1 MNAQVQDVLPL
12 SPAQEG
18 LLFHTLRDTAGPDP
32 YLVQARFRIGPG
44 VDPGRV
50 RAALTALLD
59 RHPNLRACFRH
70 ANLKQP
76 VQVVPRAV
84 RVPWREADLTGL
96 PAAEADTRTD
106 RLLRADAARRFDPA
120 RPPLL
125 RATLVRR
132 GDGSE
137 LVLTF
142 HHLLLDG
149 WSMPVVEADL
159 AALTAGRPLP
169 PAAPYRDYLAWLS
182 RQDADKARAAWA
194 EALADLSPPAL
205 LAGPAAA
212 PEDGGALDRARVL
225 LTADATAA
233 LARRA
238 REAGVT
244 LNTVVQAAWAL
255 VVART
260 TGSRDVVFGAVVSGR
275 PHDLPGVESMVG
287 LFVNTLPVR
296 VRLRDGESVDDLL
309 VRLQDE
315 QSRLAA
321 HQHARLAD
329 VQRASGTRELF
340 DSVLAFENFPQRAEG
355 DPGPG
360 EPALHE
366 VADATHYPVTL
377 AVGAGE
383 RLLLSVGCRRGL
395 SAADFAARTSRALEL
410 LADGGDRAA
419 DTLDVLPPAE
429 HRRLTAL
436 AAGPRRPG
444 AGPATITGRFAEQAG
459 RTPDAPAVES
469 ASGVLTY
476 AALDAASDALASRL
490 VHAGRRPA
498 TPSRCCC
505 PARRTSSWPSSAS

>member
-1 MNAQVQDVLPL
+1 V
-12 SPAQEG
+12 EG
-18 LLFHTLRDTAGPDP
+18 
-32 YLVQARFRIGPG
+32 
-44 VDPGRV
+44 
-50 RAALTALLD
+50 
-59 RHPNLRACFRH
+59 
-70 ANLKQP
+70 
-76 VQVVPRAV
+76 
-84 RVPWREADLTGL
+84 
-96 PAAEADTRTD
+96 
-106 RLLRADAARRFDPA
+106 
-120 RPPLL
+120 
-125 RATLVRR
+125 
-132 GDGSE
+132 
-137 LVLTF
+137 
-142 HHLLLDG
+142 
-149 WSMPVVEADL
+149 
-159 AALTAGRPLP
+159 
-169 PAAPYRDYLAWLS
+169 
-182 RQDADKARAAWA
+182 
-194 EALADLSPPAL
+194 
-205 LAGPAAA
+205 AA

-490 VHAGRRPA
+490 VHAGAAPGDTVALLLPRSADVVVAQLGVLKAGARWLPLDPA
-498 TPSRCCC
+498 HP
-505 PARRTSSWPSSAS
+505 PARLAASVRESGARLALTTVPDSRT